1 MYKKWVFLAVVI
13 LLVILYFINAI
24 HYYSDVIT
32 INLIP
37 QVSFKAFENIW
48 FIGIII
54 FIVIIIYFY
63 YLYRSEY

>member
-13 LLVILYFINAI
+13 LLVILYFIKAI

-37 QVSFKAFENIW
+37 QVSYKALANIW